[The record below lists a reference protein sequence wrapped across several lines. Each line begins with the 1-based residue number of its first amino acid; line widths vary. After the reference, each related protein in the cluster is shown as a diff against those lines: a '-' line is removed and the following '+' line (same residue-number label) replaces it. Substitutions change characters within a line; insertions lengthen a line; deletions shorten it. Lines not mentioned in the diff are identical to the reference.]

1 MVPDFNLNHS
11 LHEEPSVKKEE
22 SMENNQFSEE
32 QATLRTGM
40 TRRGMLGASAAAAF
54 LAGTGVIPVFAGK
67 VEAKTLFSTNRGSV
81 TFNGQP
87 VFGGNRAVRSANAFR
102 LRQRAARSYIQNF
115 IGVQKNNGDEAL
127 YADFR
132 GSFSKTLPHNQ
143 FGEVDP
149 AAYQSLLNAL
159 DSADNNDFEQIPLSP
174 QADRKL
180 ANPQGAYKFELTG
193 RDAQATFM
201 RPAPAFASAETAAE
215 MGELYWRALLRDV
228 PFSDFDAN
236 PDVAAAVADLNA
248 FSETVGPTDGGVVT
262 SGTIFRGETPGDL
275 VGPFISQ
282 FLFKPITM
290 GNIVIEQRY
299 PTPAPGDDF
308 MTNQV
313 DWLAVQNGFAPPPL
327 NKANPRYIS
336 DARALGEYV
345 HVDFS
350 YQAYQ
355 AAALILL
362 GTPGVFDVS
371 NPYNTSATQ
380 GAFVSL
386 GGPDVLDLVAKAGN
400 LSLTG
405 AWYQK
410 WLVHRRLRPETYAG
424 RLHFQLTGDRS
435 YGLPDEIANSEAVSR
450 LQFANGTAFLPMAFP
465 EGSPT
470 HPAYPAGHAT
480 IAGACVTVL
489 KAFFEETAVL
499 PDPVVST
506 ADGSA
511 LIPWTGAPLTVGGEL
526 NKLANNIALGRDWAG
541 VHYRSDGVDGLV
553 VGEQQAIGMLADYSR
568 TYNEIFDGFSLT
580 KYDGTPI
587 QIVNGDVIEL

>member
-1 MVPDFNLNHS
+1 MKDTP
-11 LHEEPSVKKEE
+11 EKKSDQSSDEVA
-22 SMENNQFSEE
+22 SARS
-32 QATLRTGM
+32 GM

-54 LAGTGVIPVFAGK
+54 LAGTGAIPLFAGR
-67 VEAKTLFSTNRGSV
+67 VEAKTLLSATNGTVSY
-81 TFNGQP
+81 NGQP
-87 VFGGNRAVRSANAFR
+87 IFGGNRNRRSADAFR
-102 LRQRAARSYIQNF
+102 LRKNAAQSYLQDF
-115 IGVQKNNGDEAL
+115 IGEQLNNGDEAA

-132 GSFSKTLPHNQ
+132 GSFTKTLPHNP

-149 AAYQSLLNAL
+149 SAYQSLLDAL
-159 DSADNNDFEQIPLSP
+159 DSGDFNDFEQIPLSP

-193 RDAQATFM
+193 RDSQATFM

-215 MGELYWRALLRDV
+215 MGEVYWKALLRDV
-228 PFSDFDAN
+228 PFSDFGTN

-248 FSETVGPTDGGVVT
+248 FSETVGPKDGGVVT
-262 SGTIFRGETPGDL
+262 SGTVFRGETPGDL
-275 VGPFISQ
+275 VGPYISQ

-290 GNIVIEQRY
+290 GNTVIEQRY

-308 MTNQV
+308 MITQA

-327 NKANPRYIS
+327 IKGNPRYIS

-345 HVDFS
+345 HVDFT

-355 AAALILL
+355 SAALILL
-362 GTPGVFDVS
+362 GTPDVVDVS
-371 NPYNTSATQ
+371 NPYRSSATQ

-400 LSLTG
+400 LALTG

-410 WLVHRRLRPETYAG
+410 WLVHRRLRPEMYAG
-424 RLHFQLTGDRS
+424 RLHFQIEGDQD
-435 YGLPDEIANSEAVSR
+435 YGLPIEIEASEAVAR
-450 LQFANGTAFLPMAFP
+450 TKARNGGPAFLPMAFP

-499 PDPVVST
+499 PDPVV
-506 ADGSA
+506 ANQNGSA
-511 LIPWTGAPLTVGGEL
+511 LDPWNGAALTVGGEL

-541 VHYRSDGVDGLV
+541 VHYRSDGVDGLF

-568 TYNEIFDGFSLT
+568 TYNEMFDGFSLT

-587 QIVNGDVIEL
+587 QIVGGDVIKL

>member
-1 MVPDFNLNHS
+1 MK
-11 LHEEPSVKKEE
+11 EPLAIEPTPVSEDI
-22 SMENNQFSEE
+22 ENE
-32 QATLRTGM
+32 RPGM
-40 TRRGMLGASAAAAF
+40 TRRGMLRAGAAAAF
-54 LAGTGVIPVFAGK
+54 LAGTGAMPLFSGK
-67 VEAKTLFSTNRGSV
+67 VQAQTLQSTGQQRFH
-81 TFNGQP
+81 FNGQP
-87 VFGGNRAVRSANAFR
+87 IFGGNRNRRSANAFR
-102 LRQRAARSYIQNF
+102 LRIRAARYYNQNF
-115 IGVQKNNGDEAL
+115 LGRQENNGDEVQ
-127 YADFR
+127 YADLR
-132 GSFSKTLPHNQ
+132 GSFSKTLPHNSL
-143 FGEVDP
+143 GEVDP
-149 AAYQSLLNAL
+149 GAYQIYLNAL
-159 DSADNNDFEQIPLSP
+159 NSGDFNDFEQIPLSP

-180 ANPQGAYKFELTG
+180 ANPQGAYKFEITG
-193 RDAQATFM
+193 RDSHATFM

-215 MGELYWRALLRDV
+215 MGEVYWKALLRDV
-228 PFSDFDAN
+228 PFIDFDTNA
-236 PDVAAAVADLNA
+236 DVAAAVADLNA
-248 FSETVGPTDGGVVT
+248 FSETVGPKDGGAVT
-262 SGTIFRGETPGDL
+262 TGTIFRGETPGDL
-275 VGPFISQ
+275 AGPYISQ

-308 MTNQV
+308 MTSNV
-313 DWLAVQNGFAPPPL
+313 DWLAVQNGVAPSPL
-327 NKANPRYIS
+327 VKGNPRYIS

-355 AAALILL
+355 SAALILL

-371 NPYNTSATQ
+371 NPYRTSATQ

-400 LSLTG
+400 LALTG

-410 WLVHRRLRPETYAG
+410 WLVHRRLRPEMYGG
-424 RLHFQLTGDRS
+424 RLHNQITGAKD
-435 YGLPDEIANSEAVSR
+435 YGLPAEIANSDAIGRTFS
-450 LQFANGTAFLPMAFP
+450 AYGTYFLPMAFP

-489 KAFFEETAVL
+489 KAFFEETAIL
-499 PDPVVST
+499 PNPVQAT

-541 VHYRSDGVDGLV
+541 VHYRSDGVDGLF
-553 VGEQQAIGMLADYSR
+553 VGEQQAIGLLLDYSR
-568 TYNEIFDGFSLT
+568 TYNEMFDGFSLT
-580 KYDGTPI
+580 KFDGTAI
-587 QIVNGDVIEL
+587 QIVNGDIIEL